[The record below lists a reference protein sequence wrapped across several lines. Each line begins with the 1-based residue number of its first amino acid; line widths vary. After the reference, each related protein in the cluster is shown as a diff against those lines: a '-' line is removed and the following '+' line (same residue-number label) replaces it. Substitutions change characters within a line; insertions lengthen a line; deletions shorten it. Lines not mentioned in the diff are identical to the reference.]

1 MESIRTQSLVGT
13 TASRCTAETDMPI
26 GQQRI
31 SHPVASF
38 GLRMGLGEKNT
49 AQTVDEMARKEG
61 LSLEFLYLREMPRLR
76 GSGRSR
82 VRTFLRPS
90 NSLLI
95 GKNTGNFIPKIA
107 PSQWQMPHMLR
118 LNGKK
123 ARLKTNRNR
132 ELTG

>member
-1 MESIRTQSLVGT
+1 
-13 TASRCTAETDMPI
+13 MPI

-82 VRTFLRPS
+82 VRTFLYP
-90 NSLLI
+90 
-95 GKNTGNFIPKIA
+95 
-107 PSQWQMPHMLR
+107 
-118 LNGKK
+118 
-123 ARLKTNRNR
+123 
-132 ELTG
+132 